1 MNFLS
6 DNTAGAAPEILAA
19 LTRVNDGVQLS
30 YGGDQVTAR
39 LTAKLSSLFEK
50 EVAIYPVATGSAAN
64 SLALATLTPHYGA
77 IFCHQGAH
85 INVDECG
92 GPEFF
97 SGGAK
102 LVPLPGVHGKITPEV
117 ITSALGHFQRGFVH
131 HVQPATI
138 SLTQATELGTCYTP
152 HEVQAIA
159 HVAKAE
165 ALALHMDGARFANA
179 LAFLKCTPAEITWKA
194 GVDALS
200 FGITK
205 NGALAGEA
213 VIFFDPKRAGDF
225 VYRRKRS
232 GHLFSKMRFVSAQFE
247 AMLDDG
253 LWLRLAARANASA
266 QRLAHALRALPGF
279 KLEHPVEANGV
290 FMRLPSMSVMKSLQ
304 AAGATFYQWEPG
316 DDRPLIRLVCSWS
329 TTDAETDQFVATAK
343 RAA

>member
-19 LTRVNDGVQLS
+19 LARANDGVQSS
-30 YGGDQVTAR
+30 YGGDAVTAR
-39 LTAKLSSLFEK
+39 LTAKLSTLFEK
-50 EVAIYPVATGSAAN
+50 EVSVHPVATGSAAN

-92 GPEFF
+92 APEFF

-102 LVPLPGVHGKITPEV
+102 LVPLPGAHGKITPEA
-117 ITSALGHFQRGFVH
+117 ITTALGHFQRGFVH

-152 HEVQAIA
+152 HEIQAIA
-159 HVAKAE
+159 RVAKAE
-165 ALALHMDGARFANA
+165 TMALHMDGARFANA
-179 LAFLKCTPAEITWKA
+179 LAFLNCTPAEITWKA
-194 GVDALS
+194 GVDVLS

-213 VIFFDPKRAGDF
+213 VILFDPKRAADF
-225 VYRRKRS
+225 VYRRKRT
-232 GHLFSKMRFVSAQFE
+232 GHLFSKMRFFSAQFE
-247 AMLDDG
+247 TMIDDG
-253 LWLRLAARANASA
+253 LWLRLAARANAAA
-266 QRLAHALRALPGF
+266 QRLGKALSALPGF
-279 KLEHPVEANGV
+279 TLDHPVEANGV
-290 FMRLPSMSVMKSLQ
+290 FVRLPSMAVMKSLQ

-316 DDRPLIRLVCSWS
+316 DDHPLIRLICSWA
-329 TTDAETDQFVATAK
+329 TTDAEIDQFVATAK
-343 RAA
+343 RTS